1 MFNWEV
7 TFLIVVALFV
17 VVAIFAI
24 VAVLRPKKKK
34 PELRVIVIDT
44 PIDKDNGRHD

>member
-34 PELRVIVIDT
+34 LRVIVIDR
-44 PIDKDNGRHD
+44 PIEKDNGRDD